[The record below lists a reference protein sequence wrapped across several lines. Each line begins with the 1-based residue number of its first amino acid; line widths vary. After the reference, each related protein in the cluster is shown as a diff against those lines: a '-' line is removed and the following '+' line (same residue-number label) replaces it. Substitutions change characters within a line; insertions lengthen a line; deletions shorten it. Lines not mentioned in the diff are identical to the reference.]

1 MAMNKNTAV
10 PKGDLVVDLGSKN
23 PTMCFKI

>member
-1 MAMNKNTAV
+1 MVMNENTVV
-10 PKGDLVVDLGSKN
+10 PKGDLLVDLGSKN